1 MAGLIPRDFINE
13 LLVRVD
19 IVDLIDS
26 HLPLKK
32 TGANYVARCP
42 FHTEKS
48 PSFSVSRNKQMF
60 HCFGCGASGN
70 AISFLMDFNHSDFVE
85 AVEDLAAF
93 VGVDVPREAVSS
105 SYQAEPKK
113 QDLSQLY
120 KLMVQVAALYV
131 QQLRTGTEG
140 KKAADYLKARGISG
154 DCASDFMLGYA
165 PAQWKDLLICFDQQA
180 LDDWQLFFDLVDNPP
195 EPTERMKKAALTYQ
209 KIIAAE

>member
-1 MAGLIPRDFINE
+1 MSVSGRIPREFISE

-70 AISFLMDFNHSDFVE
+70 AIGFLMGFNHSDFVE

-93 VGVDVPREAVSS
+93 VGIDVPRETTSA

-113 QDLSQLY
+113 QDLTQLY
-120 KLMVQVAALYV
+120 SLMEQVAALYV
-131 QQLRTGTEG
+131 QQLRTSSEG

-154 DCASDFMLGYA
+154 DCASD
-165 PAQWKDLLICFDQQA
+165 
-180 LDDWQLFFDLVDNPP
+180 
-195 EPTERMKKAALTYQ
+195 
-209 KIIAAE
+209 

>member
-1 MAGLIPRDFINE
+1 MATGRIPRDFINE

-32 TGANYVARCP
+32 TGANYVVRCP

-105 SYQAEPKK
+105 SYQVEPKK

-120 KLMVQVAALYV
+120 TLMEQVAALYV
-131 QQLRTGTEG
+131 QQLRTSTEG
-140 KKAADYLKARGISG
+140 KKVSRSG
-154 DCASDFMLGYA
+154 
-165 PAQWKDLLICFDQQA
+165 
-180 LDDWQLFFDLVDNPP
+180 
-195 EPTERMKKAALTYQ
+195 
-209 KIIAAE
+209 